1 MYVYTSIKKKKKGRL
16 ALPSTSNNSSILG
29 HSKNK
34 FPNFWVWKTE
44 LVTSFWLTQFLV
56 VGLVLKTIIIRK
68 KLIYIYIYIYIY
80 ISEKSYDVIV
90 SKLFFNN
97 FLIFILQVL
106 WTERVVNHSITEK
119 EKRKKERLS
128 WDCLLWVSNIF
139 INYFLCMHASIQR
152 IMQPIVL
159 FWR

>member
-1 MYVYTSIKKKKKGRL
+1 MYILVFKKKKKKGRL
-16 ALPSTSNNSSILG
+16 ALPSTSNNSSIFG

-44 LVTSFWLTQFLV
+44 LVTSFWLTQFLA

-68 KLIYIYIYIYIY
+68 KLIYIYIYIL
-80 ISEKSYDVIV
+80 EKSYDVIV

-152 IMQPIVL
+152 IMQPTVL